1 MITRMFTFALI
12 QIALIASVLTGCVSV
27 GTDVKDDQLSAFQ
40 VGVTTHA
47 DVVGALG
54 QPQSEVVSSSG
65 ERSLIYLGSHMHV
78 KPGSFIPIVGIFMAG
93 GKAEST
99 SITFRFDR
107 NGKLAEAT
115 TSRTDIDTNSLQGR
129 ATITAVPTT
138 MPVRPA
144 PAPVSASPTVQTSI
158 GPSPPAVAGASA
170 PCHSLDVNLARLS
183 ATGMGIMDGVT
194 GAMVTAV
201 SPTGAGANSGI
212 RKDDI
217 LIRVADS
224 MINDPA
230 DVQQAICNAIPGTPI
245 DVKLSR
251 QAQPVWVSVRF

>member
-12 QIALIASVLTGCVSV
+12 LVASVLSGCLSV
-27 GTDVKDDQLSAFQ
+27 GADVKDDQLSSFQ

-65 ERSLIYLGSHMHV
+65 ERSLIYVGSHMHV
-78 KPGSFIPIVGIFMAG
+78 KPGGFIPIVGIFMAG
-93 GKAEST
+93 GKGETT
-99 SITFRFDR
+99 SVTFRFDR

-115 TSRTDIDTNSLQGR
+115 TSRTDLDTNSLQGR

-144 PAPVSASPTVQTSI
+144 PAPVNAAVQTST
-158 GPSPPAVAGASA
+158 GPSPPAVAGASS
-170 PCHSLDVNLARLS
+170 PCRSLGVDLARLS
-183 ATGMGIMDGVT
+183 ATGMGIMDGAT

-201 SPTGAGANSGI
+201 SPTGAGASSGI
-212 RKDDI
+212 HKDDI

-230 DVQQAICNAIPGTPI
+230 DVQQAICNTLPGIPI

-251 QAQPVWVSVRF
+251 ATRPVWVSVQF

>member
-12 QIALIASVLTGCVSV
+12 QIVLIASELSGCVSV

-47 DVVGALG
+47 DVIGAFG

-107 NGKLAEAT
+107 NGK
-115 TSRTDIDTNSLQGR
+115 
-129 ATITAVPTT
+129 
-138 MPVRPA
+138 
-144 PAPVSASPTVQTSI
+144 
-158 GPSPPAVAGASA
+158 
-170 PCHSLDVNLARLS
+170 
-183 ATGMGIMDGVT
+183 
-194 GAMVTAV
+194 
-201 SPTGAGANSGI
+201 
-212 RKDDI
+212 
-217 LIRVADS
+217 
-224 MINDPA
+224 
-230 DVQQAICNAIPGTPI
+230 
-245 DVKLSR
+245 
-251 QAQPVWVSVRF
+251 